1 MKTRRFCN
9 RCNTEVERETKLDYP
24 YYCPQCD
31 ENLYSF
37 ETQDE
42 QSDTSQGVVRLCAH
56 NIEWWLDGGGHSLS
70 QTDEEHICSML
81 SQNFFAGELC
91 STTADGGEVYGWWKI
106 QRIDIEL

>member
-1 MKTRRFCN
+1 MRAHRFCN

-56 NIEWWLDGGGHSLS
+56 NVEWWLDGGGHNLS
-70 QTDEEHICSML
+70 ETDEEHICSML
-81 SQNFFAGELC
+81 SQNFFAGGSCAVPPPTEARF
-91 STTADGGEVYGWWKI
+91 TDGGKFNA
-106 QRIDIEL
+106 

>member
-1 MKTRRFCN
+1 MRTYRFCN
-9 RCNTEVERETKLDYP
+9 RCNTEAEKETKLDYP

-42 QSDTSQGVVRLCAH
+42 QSGTSQGVVRLCAH
-56 NIEWWLDGGGHSLS
+56 NIKWRLDGSGHSLS
-70 QTDEEHICSML
+70 ETDEEHICAML
-81 SQNFFAGELC
+81 NENFIAGELC
-91 STTADGGEVYGWWKI
+91 STTADGGEVCGWWKI